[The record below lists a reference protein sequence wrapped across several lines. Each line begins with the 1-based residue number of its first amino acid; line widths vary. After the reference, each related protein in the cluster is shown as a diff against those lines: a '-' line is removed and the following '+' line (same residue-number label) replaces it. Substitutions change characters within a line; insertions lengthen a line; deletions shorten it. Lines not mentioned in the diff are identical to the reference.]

1 MKFLKSN
8 KKLLTLSILQT
19 NGWASFL
26 FPIWYFFYTQT
37 LGMSPQQSTLFL
49 MISFVFQLIFEVPT
63 GVIADVKGRMF
74 SYRLGLFLSLISIL
88 PVFIT
93 KDFRILI
100 LTCVVNGLGLAM
112 TSGCLAPITHS
123 VFMEMYPD
131 DKPLQDKAL
140 RMYNSKLHAFLF
152 VFRAICVLLGG
163 FLYTISPF
171 YPIAALALFTLF
183 IFICSMIINIKVDNK
198 KSSKKLHKED
208 VLNFLKNNSNVTS
221 FLILSGILAMLLNA
235 GWEMFSPLFGTD
247 NLNYIQLGLFFAALS
262 LVSVLFPLISGSMIN
277 KFGHK
282 VSIVLSLTFSLLS
295 VIIMGHLAYPFNL
308 LVIISISA
316 ASGPLNVIT
325 NSYIQ
330 THSPNSI
337 QSTILSISS
346 ALAMTFS
353 FAIVQL
359 DGWLLTR
366 YSPLDSVKML
376 VLPVLVIYLIG
387 LFIMRKI

>member
-1 MKFLKSN
+1 MILYRELLDYLPRMSN
-8 KKLLTLSILQT
+8 GHRQ
-19 NGWASFL
+19 
-26 FPIWYFFYTQT
+26 
-37 LGMSPQQSTLFL
+37 
-49 MISFVFQLIFEVPT
+49 
-63 GVIADVKGRMF
+63 GR
-74 SYRLGLFLSLISIL
+74 
-88 PVFIT
+88 P
-93 KDFRILI
+93 
-100 LTCVVNGLGLAM
+100 
-112 TSGCLAPITHS
+112 CLCI
-123 VFMEMYPD
+123 
-131 DKPLQDKAL
+131 
-140 RMYNSKLHAFLF
+140 
-152 VFRAICVLLGG
+152 
-163 FLYTISPF
+163 
-171 YPIAALALFTLF
+171 
-183 IFICSMIINIKVDNK
+183 
-198 KSSKKLHKED
+198 
-208 VLNFLKNNSNVTS
+208 S

-262 LVSVLFPLISGSMIN
+262 LVSGLFPLISGSMIN

-295 VIIMGHLAYPFNL
+295 VIIMGHLAYPLNL

-353 FAIVQL
+353 FVIVQL